1 MQNVIDLT
9 ALTPLQPENP
19 PFKLIKV
26 SELTAQPKPID
37 WLIDGILEAGSLN
50 LLFGEPAS
58 GKSLFAFDWAY
69 CVAFG
74 RDWLGKETQK
84 RDVVILAGEGHS
96 GLRRRMRALEV
107 KYNTKTPDNLLVSEI
122 PANLTDHDQA
132 QWVADAITQNFTNG
146 GLVII
151 DTLNRN
157 IGAADENNAKDIAEL
172 LNIIDSIIRSMGLAV
187 LIVHH
192 SGHGDKTRARGS
204 SAIRAAVDAEF
215 CVTKKAESIKLG
227 CTKAKDF
234 EPFKDMG
241 FSLKV
246 TELGDQWHDNSGQPI
261 TSIYLEYKG
270 EATNTSNPKAKL
282 SGRDSVILQTLYEA
296 IEKHGIEP
304 TSEIKALFAGFDN
317 LAGKDR
323 KIVHLDHWREFATPR
338 IDAET
343 PDAKQKAFKRARNKF
358 FDSKLVANL
367 NDYWWP
373 I

>member
-9 ALTPLQPENP
+9 SLTPLQPEKP

-37 WLIDGILEAGSLN
+37 WLLDGILESGSLN

-58 GKSLFAFDWAY
+58 GKSLFAFDWAF
-69 CVAFG
+69 CIASG

-84 RDVVILAGEGHS
+84 RDVIILAGEGHS

-107 KYNTKTPDNLLVSEI
+107 KHGIKTPDNLLVSEI
-122 PANLTDHDQA
+122 PANLTDHAQA
-132 QWVADAITQNFTNG
+132 QWVADAIAQNCTNG

-157 IGAADENNAKDIAEL
+157 MGAADENNAKDIAEL
-172 LNIIDSIIRSMGLAV
+172 LNILDGCIRSMGLAV

-192 SGHGDKTRARGS
+192 SGHGNQGRARGS

-215 CVTKKAESIKLG
+215 CVTKKADSITLG

-234 EPFKDMG
+234 EPFKDME

-246 TELGDQWHDNSGQPI
+246 TELGDQWHDKSGQPI
-261 TSIYLEYKG
+261 ASVYLEFKG
-270 EATNTSNPKAKL
+270 EASNTSKPKAKL
-282 SGRDSVILQTLYEA
+282 SGRDSVILHTLYEA
-296 IEKHGIEP
+296 IQKHGIELP
-304 TSEIKALFAGFDN
+304 CLPKL
-317 LAGKDR
+317 
-323 KIVHLDHWREFATPR
+323 H
-338 IDAET
+338 
-343 PDAKQKAFKRARNKF
+343 FK
-358 FDSKLVANL
+358 S
-367 NDYWWP
+367 
-373 I
+373 